1 MITALEFYKSLKETL
16 ILTSG
21 VDGSSIESEFIRF
34 GLEKLVDF
42 GDIDNYE
49 LIEDGRDSAD
59 VWRLDAFSDDSNSEL
74 SIGVISLFIC
84 QFDQA
89 EEPSN
94 LVQTEIN
101 KLLKKLKKYVEF
113 SLEKDPYKFFEPGSG
128 PFNSALVLKKAW
140 TRSSKPILKFYV
152 ISNRPISKRI
162 SDIESIEIHG
172 AAVEVVVWDLNR
184 FLQMELSGREREVI
198 QIDLEETPLK
208 ALMATTANEGALKSA
223 LVVMPAPVLVGIYG
237 RWGGRLLEQN
247 VRSFLSTKNS
257 VNKGMRETI
266 SSAPDKFFAFNNGI
280 TGTA

>member
-1 MITALEFYKSLKETL
+1 VITALEFYKSLKETL

-113 SLEKDPYKFFEPGSG
+113 SLEKDP
-128 PFNSALVLKKAW
+128 
-140 TRSSKPILKFYV
+140 
-152 ISNRPISKRI
+152 
-162 SDIESIEIHG
+162 
-172 AAVEVVVWDLNR
+172 
-184 FLQMELSGREREVI
+184 
-198 QIDLEETPLK
+198 
-208 ALMATTANEGALKSA
+208 
-223 LVVMPAPVLVGIYG
+223 
-237 RWGGRLLEQN
+237 
-247 VRSFLSTKNS
+247 
-257 VNKGMRETI
+257 
-266 SSAPDKFFAFNNGI
+266 
-280 TGTA
+280 